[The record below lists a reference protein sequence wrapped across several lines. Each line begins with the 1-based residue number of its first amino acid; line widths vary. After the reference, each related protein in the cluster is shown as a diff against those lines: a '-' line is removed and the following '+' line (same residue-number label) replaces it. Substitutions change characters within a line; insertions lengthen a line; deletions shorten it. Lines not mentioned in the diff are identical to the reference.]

1 MLKFMEKNKK
11 EIVSFGLFGLAGVI
25 LVPLVRYIIKVA
37 NHYPKVF
44 WWISF
49 IIFTLLCI
57 SAFLLIRSGN
67 TKFAIICIGA
77 MLAINSL
84 STNSRK

>member
-11 EIVSFGLFGLAGVI
+11 ELVTFGLYGLIGAI
-25 LVPLVRYIIKVA
+25 LVRVVKYIIKVA
-37 NHYPKVF
+37 NHHPKVF

-57 SAFLLIRSGN
+57 SGFLFIRNGN

-77 MLAINSL
+77 ILAISSL
-84 STNSRK
+84 CTNSRK